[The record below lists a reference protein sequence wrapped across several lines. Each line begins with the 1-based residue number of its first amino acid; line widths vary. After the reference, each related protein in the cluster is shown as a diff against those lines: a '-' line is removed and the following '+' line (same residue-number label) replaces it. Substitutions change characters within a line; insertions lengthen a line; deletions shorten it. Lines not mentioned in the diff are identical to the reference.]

1 MLNFPRMMLLSI
13 YTYLLV
19 VSLASGGV
27 DNGIGIGLCILFG
40 VLSYKIT
47 GTKKTQYSEYGVPGE
62 TDKP

>member
-27 DNGIGIGLCILFG
+27 DNGIGIGLSVLFC

-47 GTKKTQYSEYGVPGE
+47 GTKKNTVQ
-62 TDKP
+62 